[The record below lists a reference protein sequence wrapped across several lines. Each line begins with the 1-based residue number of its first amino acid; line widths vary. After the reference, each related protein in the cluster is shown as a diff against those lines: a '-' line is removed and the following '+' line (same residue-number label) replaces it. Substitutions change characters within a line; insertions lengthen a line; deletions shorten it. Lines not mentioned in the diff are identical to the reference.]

1 MRTSIAR
8 AARSRTAG
16 ERGRRADLLAAG
28 ALAAALL
35 TFFLAPF
42 VVRGFGF
49 PLGPD
54 GPVYLWWVRLAAEDG
69 LSALGNRPG
78 LPALALTLAGT
89 LHISPAAVLAGL
101 ECALGTCVG
110 LGAAALTNATTG
122 SDRRGR
128 AVWIVS
134 GVLAG
139 TFAVHLAAGYLA
151 NLAFAALFLAAA
163 ALLAM
168 GTQRATFAAAAL
180 LGAAGLAHPLFF
192 LLGLAILTLTAALAF
207 RADRASGL
215 PLRDSEAGRIALAT
229 GGAGAVLGAGLLA
242 LLAGPAPLHVDT
254 SKDAFLRRAGL
265 AGDLRSAYLDRLLR
279 HWTRYVQWA
288 SLPLAAAG
296 LRPAEGAVGRLLRA
310 WVVVLI
316 AGVVAA
322 LTTGWAPPDRFVAFG
337 YTIPILAA
345 LGLARLWNALKPRRL
360 LAAIAAGA
368 LAFAMLLGAAITWSR
383 QEPFISPEEVAA
395 VTEAGRFAGA
405 TDPGTPL
412 VFIVNDDDDSVTF
425 LTTRAA
431 NVIRAALPPDR
442 IRDAFVYVGTLESYR
457 AGHPTLVGDPQR
469 DALSRLYLL
478 DITNAAEDSP
488 PPAAFVLEAFDRPEV
503 AALRGTATEV
513 ARGVFLVDADL
524 RPTGPSVDP
533 LRPSSGAGIAA
544 ATLASFGLLTALGYG
559 WSRATV
565 GSGVAGLALA
575 PAFGA
580 AGLIVVAIAL
590 ERLGVPLGGSWGPT
604 LVSALVGSGGYLLA
618 LLLERHAVTDP
629 SPQI

>member
-1 MRTSIAR
+1 MGTSIVG
-8 AARSRTAG
+8 AAGSRTAG
-16 ERGRRADLLAAG
+16 ERGRRADLLAVG
-28 ALAAALL
+28 ALATALL
-35 TFFLAPF
+35 AFFLAPF
-42 VVRGFGF
+42 VVRDFGF

-54 GPVYLWWVRLAAEDG
+54 GPVYLWWVRLAALDG
-69 LSALGNRPG
+69 LSAVGRRPG

-89 LHISPAAVLAGL
+89 LHISSAAVLAGL

-110 LGAAALTNATTG
+110 LGAAALTKAGTG

-128 AVWIVS
+128 AVWILS

-168 GTQRATFAAAAL
+168 ATKRATTAAAAL
-180 LGAAGLAHPLFF
+180 LAAAGLAHPLFF
-192 LLGLAILTLTAALAF
+192 LLGLAILALTAVLAF
-207 RADRASGL
+207 RAERASGL
-215 PLRDSEAGRIALAT
+215 ALADGEVGRIASAAGG
-229 GGAGAVLGAGLLA
+229 GGALLGAGLLA
-242 LLAGPAPLHVDT
+242 LLAGPAPLDVDT

-265 AGDLRSAYLDRLLR
+265 AGDLRSAYLDRILR

-288 SLPLAAAG
+288 SIPLAVAG

-310 WVVVLI
+310 WAIVLV

-322 LTTGWAPPDRFVAFG
+322 LATGWAPPDRFVAFG
-337 YTIPILAA
+337 YVIPILAA
-345 LGLARLWNALKPRRL
+345 LGLGRLWRALHPRRL
-360 LAAIAAGA
+360 LAA
-368 LAFAMLLGAAITWSR
+368 LATGTLFIAMLLGAAITWSR

-395 VTEAGRFAGA
+395 VTEAGRFAA
-405 TDPGTPL
+405 AADPGTPL
-412 VFIVNDDDDSVTF
+412 IFIVNDDDDSVTF
-425 LTTRAA
+425 LATRAA

-469 DALSRLYLL
+469 DALSRLYMR
-478 DITNAAEDSP
+478 DITNAAEGGP
-488 PPAAFVLEAFDRPEV
+488 PPVAFVLEAFDRPDA
-503 AALRGTATEV
+503 AALRGTATEF

-524 RPTGPSVDP
+524 PPADPPVNP

-559 WSRATV
+559 WSRAAV
-565 GSGVAGLALA
+565 GSGLAGAALA

-604 LVSALVGSGGYLLA
+604 LVSALIGAGGCLLA
-618 LLLERHAVTDP
+618 FLLKRDSVPDP
-629 SPQI
+629 APEI